1 MPTII
6 SDDVIER
13 IEWRIKVDVLRDVAD
28 KVAIAA

>member
-6 SDDVIER
+6 SDDMIER
-13 IEWRIKVDVLRDVAD
+13 IEVDVLRDVAD